1 MKKKILAALFLAVAA
16 CMCLCAFTFDMNSSV
31 KTLTKPYIAT
41 YDCTYAQLGNE
52 DLLEK
57 YEYLKITFLDD
68 KKLEVSFKRK
78 KGKKHTYTSEYKYDD
93 ETGELKAEIGIL
105 GFKFRQ
111 ATKIENG
118 KFNVSMPI
126 LGKQLSMVFAS

>member
-1 MKKKILAALFLAVAA
+1 MKKKLIAVIFIAVAC
-16 CMCLCAFTFDMNSSV
+16 CMCLCAFTFDMNTSV
-31 KTLTKPYIAT
+31 KSLTKPYITT
-41 YDCTYAQLGNE
+41 YDCTSAQLGNE

-57 YEYLKITFLDD
+57 YDYLKITFLDD

-78 KGKKHTYTSEYKYDD
+78 KGKRHAYTSEYKYDD
-93 ETGELKAEIGIL
+93 KTGEISTEIGIF

-118 KFNVSMPI
+118 KFNLSMPI
-126 LGKQLSMVFAS
+126 LGKQQSMVFSS